1 MFHIPKLIAQ
11 GTPQGLIHRVRRR
24 KSRAVR
30 FGRTKLGGGT
40 KLLDVSLLLQQSQH
54 FHKIR
59 TRTGYIDTFLWA
71 KLAKNMLSI
80 DL

>member
-1 MFHIPKLIAQ
+1 VFHIPKLIAQ
-11 GTPQGLIHRVRRR
+11 GTLEGLIHGIRRR

-54 FHKIR
+54 LHKIR
-59 TRTGYIDTFLWA
+59 TRTGYVNTFLWA
-71 KLAKNMLSI
+71 KLAKSMLSI

>member
-1 MFHIPKLIAQ
+1 M
-11 GTPQGLIHRVRRR
+11 
-24 KSRAVR
+24 R

-54 FHKIR
+54 LDKIR

-71 KLAKNMLSI
+71 KLAKSMLSI